1 MRHNPLLGA
10 AAATVVAAIAADLLL
25 PELLG
30 PYYLQVANVT
40 LVNVIIAL
48 GLNFI
53 LGFGGQMS
61 LAQSAFFGIGAY
73 AFAILQGQ
81 GWPAALAAPAA
92 IALTGVVG
100 LALGW
105 PTLRLRGHY
114 LALATLAFALIVEKL
129 LVNVDVLTGGANGL
143 AGIPG
148 IGLAGDNERMFAV
161 LLAVAGVV
169 FLLSIGFAQSPL
181 GLRVRAFRDD
191 ALAAQAVGV
200 NNARLKVML
209 FVLSAVCAGIAG
221 VGYVCLRG
229 YVSPDVFA
237 WQTTFSYLA
246 MTVVGGL
253 GSSLGALLGAL
264 LYTFVPE
271 LLRFL
276 QEAYFVIFG
285 IVVILVITFF
295 PTGLAGLLHGVAGRF
310 SVLLPAQRPSAR
322 LMKRE
327 HV

>member
-1 MRHNPLLGA
+1 MLQNKILRA
-10 AAATVVAAIAADLLL
+10 ALVILIVGVAADLLL
-25 PELLG
+25 PGLLG
-30 PYYLQVANVT
+30 PYYLQVANLT

-73 AFAILQGQ
+73 AFAILQGY
-81 GWPAALAAPAA
+81 GWHAVLAAPAA
-92 IALTGVVG
+92 IGLTGAAG

-114 LALATLAFALIVEKL
+114 LALGTLAFAVVVERL
-129 LVNVDVLTGGANGL
+129 LVNLDDLTGGANGI

-148 IGLAGDNERMFAV
+148 IGLAGNNDAMFAV
-161 LLAVAGVV
+161 LLTVAGLV
-169 FLLSIGFAQSPL
+169 FLLSIVFAQSPL

-200 NNARLKVML
+200 NNARLKIML

-221 VGYVCLRG
+221 VCYVCLRG

-285 IVVILVITFF
+285 VVVILVITFF
-295 PTGLAGLLHGVAGRF
+295 PTGLAGLLHGLGRRIWTLTAAER
-310 SVLLPAQRPSAR
+310 SKQP